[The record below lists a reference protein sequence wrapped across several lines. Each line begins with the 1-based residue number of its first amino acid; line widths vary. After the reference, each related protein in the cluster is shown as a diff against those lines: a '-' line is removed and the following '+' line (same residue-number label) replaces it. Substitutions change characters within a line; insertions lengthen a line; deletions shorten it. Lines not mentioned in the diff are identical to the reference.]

1 MNNVKII
8 FIAVEVAAIL
18 GLVFILC
25 NLYIS
30 ERLEFVEA
38 VLILLLALNAV
49 VFQREQQSIEWDEDS
64 DE

>member
-8 FIAVEVAAIL
+8 FIAVEIAAIL
-18 GLVFILC
+18 GLMFILC

>member
-8 FIAVEVAAIL
+8 LIAVEIAAIL
-18 GLVFILC
+18 GLMFILC